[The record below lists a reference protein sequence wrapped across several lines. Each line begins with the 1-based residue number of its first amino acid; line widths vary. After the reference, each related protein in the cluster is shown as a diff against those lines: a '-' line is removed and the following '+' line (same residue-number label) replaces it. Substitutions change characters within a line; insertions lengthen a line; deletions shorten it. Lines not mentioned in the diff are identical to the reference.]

1 MTARKIAEV
10 KNILVASQE
19 YIQANGMPT
28 SPDDL
33 ENHAII
39 GNFYLDA
46 AAIEPGPLPAYV
58 PRLEIFRDQERFTLP
73 TYRRFLSTDH
83 SQILE
88 LVKNGRVIAPITGI
102 LALPGLL
109 SGELVRILPDYE
121 ISESPQL
128 YALYLDRLASI
139 PKLKIFLY
147 FIEQVVK
154 RLTKEWQ
161 PLADKLFPKQNLTL
175 FPSINLQTRNNS

>member
-1 MTARKIAEV
+1 M
-10 KNILVASQE
+10 
-19 YIQANGMPT
+19 
-28 SPDDL
+28 
-33 ENHAII
+33 
-39 GNFYLDA
+39 
-46 AAIEPGPLPAYV
+46 
-58 PRLEIFRDQERFTLP
+58 
-73 TYRRFLSTDH
+73 
-83 SQILE
+83 
-88 LVKNGRVIAPITGI
+88 KNGRVIAPITGI

-154 RLTKEWQ
+154 RLTKSGSHWPISSFETE
-161 PLADKLFPKQNLTL
+161 PHPFPVDKPANQE
-175 FPSINLQTRNNS
+175 